1 MRLRVCWHL
10 CGSCVRWREHKELVV
25 GSRRAEEG
33 VEIHHDLR
41 GKLDGARCMVDGQPG
56 IVRENEWVGG
66 FGFATV
72 LASFREA
79 SNPCPKALFII
90 DNEHDVLPPTSEL
103 LLEPKCSIAQCRK

>member
-10 CGSCVRWREHKELVV
+10 CGSCARWREHKELVV
-25 GSRRAEEG
+25 GSRGAEEG
-33 VEIHHDLR
+33 VEIHQDVGGEFGGTR
-41 GKLDGARCMVDGQPG
+41 RMVDDQPG
-56 IVRENEWVGG
+56 LIRENEWGGG
-66 FGFATV
+66 FGEALV